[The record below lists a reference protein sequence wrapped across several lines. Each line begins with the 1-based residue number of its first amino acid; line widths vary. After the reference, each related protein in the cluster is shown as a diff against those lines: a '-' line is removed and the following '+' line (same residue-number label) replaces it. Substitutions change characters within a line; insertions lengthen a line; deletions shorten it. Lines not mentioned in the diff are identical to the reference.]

1 MNLCVS
7 CLVIWQEP
15 SSHGSSPALGNEQG
29 DGLHFAEKEAE
40 SQEFLMASHGALSVI
55 LRHYPKTTP
64 VLLPDS

>member
-15 SSHGSSPALGNEQG
+15 SSHGSAPALGYEQA

-55 LRHYPKTTP
+55 LRHYPKTTLG
-64 VLLPDS
+64 LLPDC